1 MINDKKSFKN
11 RLLKVY
17 FYVFKINIFNKT
29 NFNKTNI
36 LFFGYNKTNILWL
49 LFCTKKLERK
59 TIKKLKVNKVK
70 S

>member
-36 LFFGYNKTNILWL
+36 LWL